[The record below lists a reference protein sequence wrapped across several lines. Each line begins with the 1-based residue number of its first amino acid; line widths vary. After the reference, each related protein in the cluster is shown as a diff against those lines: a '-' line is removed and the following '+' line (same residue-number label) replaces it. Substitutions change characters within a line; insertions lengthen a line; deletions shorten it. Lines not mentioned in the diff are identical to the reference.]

1 MIISEK
7 KLENAQMEIRVEV
20 PENRVETEYKSVYEK
35 IRGNAKIDGYRKGKV
50 PLELIERKFSAMAD
64 QEVAE
69 NLLRSVYMDALT
81 EKGYRP
87 IAPPRF
93 DFDSI
98 KRGGMF
104 AFTAVFETMPVIEV
118 GDYRGVKASERA
130 CKITDDDV
138 KREIET
144 LRERNANVSKKEGD
158 DARVAK
164 GDMVKIKIKR
174 IDNVEPEKIEG
185 VEFKEYNLI
194 VGKSK
199 TDYGFDDD
207 VLGMKSGEEKEAKI
221 KYPKDYEVKDLAG
234 QSARY
239 VVRVEEINRMDL
251 PALDDDFA
259 KDLGE
264 YGSLEEMKN
273 GIRANLEKFVTEKA
287 KSETKGKLLKEVV
300 EKSTFDLPLS
310 MIEKEMEALFRRVQE
325 RTGYFAPDINE
336 FSATLGLNAEEF
348 SGRLRAEAE
357 SNIKSTL
364 VLSKVAEKEELKVPE
379 EKYREVVESIA
390 KRNNRNVEELEKII
404 DENNSRESI
413 ESDLVMESALE
424 LIYENAKIEKGKPQK
439 LDEFIKAE

>member
-1 MIISEK
+1 LIISEK
-7 KLENAQMEIRVEV
+7 KLENAQMEIRIEV

-69 NLLRSVYMDALT
+69 NLLRSVYMDAVT

-87 IAPPRF
+87 IAPPQF
-93 DFDSI
+93 DFDSV
-98 KRGGMF
+98 KRGGTF

-207 VLGMKSGEEKEAKI
+207 VLGMKSGEEKVAKI

-234 QSARY
+234 QNARY

-379 EKYREVVESIA
+379 DKYREVVESIA

-424 LIYENAKIEKGKPQK
+424 FIYENAKIEKGKPQK

>member
-7 KLENAQMEIRVEV
+7 KLENAQMEIRIEV

-35 IRGNAKIDGYRKGKV
+35 IRGSAKIDGYRKGKV

-69 NLLRSVYMDALT
+69 NLLRSVYMDAVT

-93 DFDSI
+93 DFDSV
-98 KRGGMF
+98 KRGGRF

-174 IDNVEPEKIEG
+174 IDNVAPDKIDG

-199 TDYGFDDD
+199 TEYGFDDD

-264 YGSLEEMKN
+264 YGSLEEMKS

-379 EKYREVVESIA
+379 DKYREVVESIA

-424 LIYENAKIEKGKPQK
+424 FIYENAKIEKGKPQK

>member
-20 PENRVETEYKSVYEK
+20 PENRVETEYKSVFEK

-50 PLELIERKFSAMAD
+50 PLELIERKFSEMAD

-69 NLLRSVYMDALT
+69 NLLRSVYLDAVT
-81 EKGYRP
+81 EKNYRP

-93 DFDSI
+93 NFDRI
-98 KRGGMF
+98 KRGEGF
-104 AFTAVFETMPVIEV
+104 AFTAVFETMPEIEL
-118 GDYRGVKASERA
+118 GDYKGLKATERS

-144 LRERNANVSKKEGD
+144 LRERHANVSKKEGE
-158 DARVAK
+158 DARVEN
-164 GDMVKIKIKR
+164 GDMVKIGIKR
-174 IDNVEPEKIEG
+174 IDNVEPDKIEG
-185 VEFKEYNLI
+185 LEFRDYNMI
-194 VGKSK
+194 VGKSRAE
-199 TDYGFDDD
+199 YGFDDD
-207 VLGMKSGEEKEAKI
+207 VLGMKSGEQKETKI
-221 KYPKDYEVKDLAG
+221 KYPKDYEIKDLAG
-234 QSARY
+234 QTARY
-239 VVRVEEINRMDL
+239 IIRVEEINRMDL

-264 YGSLEEMKN
+264 YSSLEEMRK

-287 KSETKGKLLKEVV
+287 KSEAKGRLLKEAV
-300 EKSTFDLPLS
+300 EKSTFDLPMS

-325 RTGYFAPDINE
+325 RTGYFSEDINE
-336 FSATLGLNAEEF
+336 FAATLGLNVEEF
-348 SGRLRAEAE
+348 SGRLRSEAE

-364 VLSKVAEKEELKVPE
+364 VLSRIAEKEELKVPE

-390 KRNNRNVEELEKII
+390 KRNNRSVEELEKII
-404 DENNSRESI
+404 SDNNSRESI

-424 LIYENAKIEKGKPQK
+424 FIYENAKIDRAKPQT

>member
-50 PLELIERKFSAMAD
+50 PLELIERKFAAMAD

-69 NLLRSVYMDALT
+69 NLLRSVYVDAMT

-98 KRGGMF
+98 KRGGAF
-104 AFTAVFETMPVIEV
+104 AFTAVFETMPVVEV
-118 GDYRGVKASERA
+118 GDYKGVKASERA

-144 LRERNANVSKKEGD
+144 LRERHANVSKKEGD

-164 GDMVKIKIKR
+164 GDMVKIRIKR
-174 IDNVEPEKIEG
+174 IDDVEPDRVDG
-185 VEFKEYNLI
+185 VEFKEYNMI

-199 TDYGFDDD
+199 ADYGFDGD
-207 VLGMKSGEEKEAKI
+207 VMGMKSGQEKEVKI
-221 KYPKDYEVKDLAG
+221 KYPKDYEVRDLAG
-234 QSARY
+234 QNARY
-239 VVRVEEINRMDL
+239 IVRVEEINRMDL

-273 GIRANLEKFVTEKA
+273 GIRANIEKFVAEKA
-287 KSETKGKLLKEVV
+287 KSEAKGKLLKEVV

-325 RTGYFAPDINE
+325 RTGYFSEDINE
-336 FSATLGLNAEEF
+336 FSSTIGINAEEF
-348 SGRLRAEAE
+348 SGRLRAEAA

-364 VLSKVAEKEELKVPE
+364 VLSKIAEKEELKVPE
-379 EKYREVVESIA
+379 DKYREVLESIA
-390 KRNNRNVEELEKII
+390 KRNKRSVEELEKII

-413 ESDLVMESALE
+413 ESDLVMESALDF
-424 LIYENAKIEKGKPQK
+424 IYENAKIEKGRPQK

>member
-1 MIISEK
+1 
-7 KLENAQMEIRVEV
+7 MEIRIEV

-69 NLLRSVYMDALT
+69 NLLRSVYMDAVT

-93 DFDSI
+93 DFDSV
-98 KRGGMF
+98 KRGGTF

-207 VLGMKSGEEKEAKI
+207 VLGMKSGEEKVAKI
-221 KYPKDYEVKDLAG
+221 KYP
-234 QSARY
+234 
-239 VVRVEEINRMDL
+239 N
-251 PALDDDFA
+251 DDFA

-379 EKYREVVESIA
+379 DKYREVVESIA

-424 LIYENAKIEKGKPQK
+424 FIYENAKIEKGKPQK